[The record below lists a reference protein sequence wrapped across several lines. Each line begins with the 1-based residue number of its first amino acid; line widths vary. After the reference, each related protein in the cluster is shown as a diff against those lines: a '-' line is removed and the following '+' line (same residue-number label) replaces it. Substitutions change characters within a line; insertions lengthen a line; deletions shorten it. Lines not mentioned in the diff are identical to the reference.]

1 MAQAGMP
8 LPFTRELYVT
18 SPVMTG
24 NDVLIAQTLLQRDSA
39 VSKSFVAS
47 GDYAKDSAAATS
59 AFQEAHNLPSTG
71 TLDSV
76 SAQLLLDLH
85 SDDGYTDSGFT
96 AASMGYLYKFHIPV
110 HTNRGIETYATLFD
124 KDNNVLLKFK
134 ARTHGHRADGTD
146 TPWPDYGNN
155 DIGLTQFY
163 SSGNTVTGLVE
174 IDLNSP
180 EPNPAVYGP
189 WPVNRIVRGL
199 EGNALLLLP
208 NIRDGIL
215 VHTGN
220 WTTSEVNWN
229 PSMAM
234 PDSAGCI
241 HGHPSDVERIQ
252 SILIKLGVEVR
263 KNTFSGKNY
272 PYKPQGVGVIEL
284 ID

>member
-1 MAQAGMP
+1 MTLKQRNKIECDPLVFAYFKVFMQKICETQRFNTRQHLHQHIKETNMFARFISLLALAFWGMAQAGMP

-24 NDVLIAQTLLQRDSA
+24 NDVLIAQTLLQRDTA

-47 GDYAKDSAAATS
+47 GNYAKDSAAATS

-110 HTNRGIETYATLFD
+110 HTNRSIETYATLFD

-163 SSGNTVTGLVE
+163 SSGT
-174 IDLNSP
+174 
-180 EPNPAVYGP
+180 
-189 WPVNRIVRGL
+189 
-199 EGNALLLLP
+199 
-208 NIRDGIL
+208 
-215 VHTGN
+215 H
-220 WTTSEVNWN
+220 
-229 PSMAM
+229 
-234 PDSAGCI
+234 
-241 HGHPSDVERIQ
+241 
-252 SILIKLGVEVR
+252 
-263 KNTFSGKNY
+263 
-272 PYKPQGVGVIEL
+272 
-284 ID
+284 

>member
-1 MAQAGMP
+1 MDGAVGITLRRSEKNLLRNIVGNILGTAFLSVLLCFTCYDMKQISEMEHDDPFSTNLPILVKICEIEPFNTVNIAFASTKKIKMFARFISLLALAFWGMAQAGMP

-110 HTNRGIETYATLFD
+110 HTNRSIETYATLFD

-163 SSGNTVTGLVE
+163 SSG
-174 IDLNSP
+174 
-180 EPNPAVYGP
+180 
-189 WPVNRIVRGL
+189 
-199 EGNALLLLP
+199 
-208 NIRDGIL
+208 
-215 VHTGN
+215 
-220 WTTSEVNWN
+220 
-229 PSMAM
+229 
-234 PDSAGCI
+234 
-241 HGHPSDVERIQ
+241 
-252 SILIKLGVEVR
+252 
-263 KNTFSGKNY
+263 TFF
-272 PYKPQGVGVIEL
+272 
-284 ID
+284 